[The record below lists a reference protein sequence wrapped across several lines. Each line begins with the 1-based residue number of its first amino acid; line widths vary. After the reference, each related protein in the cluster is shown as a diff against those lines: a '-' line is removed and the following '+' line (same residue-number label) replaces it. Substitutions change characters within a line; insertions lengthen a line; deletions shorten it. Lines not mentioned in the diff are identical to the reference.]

1 VSILRK
7 PEVKAETGWR
17 SDASVSKAV
26 RDGLLTKPVQ
36 LGPRA
41 VGWPDNEV
49 KAINSARIAGKTDAD
64 IRALVTRL
72 HAQRK
77 ELATA

>member
-1 VSILRK
+1 MSILRK

-36 LGPRA
+36 LGPRS

-49 KAINSARIAGKTDAD
+49 KAINAARIAGKSEDD

-72 HAQRK
+72 HAKRN
-77 ELATA
+77 ELAMA

>member
-1 VSILRK
+1 MAILRK
-7 PEVKAETGWR
+7 PELKLETGWR

-26 RDGLLTKPVQ
+26 RDGLLTKPVP
-36 LGPRA
+36 LGPRS

-49 KAINSARIAGKTDAD
+49 KAINAARIAGKSEAD

-72 HAQRK
+72 HTQRL
-77 ELATA
+77 ELTTA